1 MMANGPPEIFDKHA
15 YALRR
20 ARAER
25 RGGDQFL
32 VREAAQQLADR
43 LSTVNRSF
51 TRGLGIDLRP
61 QSLDLLEP
69 FAKEWTHWSSQGSE
83 ALPYEPESFDLAL
96 SVLSLHAMNDLPGM
110 LIQIRRAL
118 KPDGLF
124 AAAMFGGSTLAELRE
139 AFAAGESE
147 MEKGASPRIAPFA
160 DVRDLGDLLQRAGFA
175 LPVTDVERTTVLYR
189 DFDSLI
195 RDLRDLGE
203 TNALAERHKKP
214 MRRGTLAASLSHYT
228 QYHTEKDGRLRST
241 FDIIYL
247 AGWAPHEGQQKP
259 LKPGSAVARLADA
272 LKISR

>member
-1 MMANGPPEIFDKHA
+1 MPNGPTEIFDKQA

-32 VREAAQQLADR
+32 VHEAAQQLADR
-43 LSTVNRSF
+43 LATV
-51 TRGLGIDLRP
+51 TRTFEHGLGLDLRP
-61 QSLDLLEP
+61 QSLELLLP
-69 FAKEWTHWSSQGSE
+69 FAKEWTQWNAHSE
-83 ALPYEPESFDLAL
+83 ALSYAPESFDLAV
-96 SVLSLHAMNDLPGM
+96 SVLSLHAMNDLPGL
-110 LIQIRRAL
+110 LIQIRRCL

-124 AAAMFGGSTLAELRE
+124 VAALFGGSTLVELRE

-147 MEKGASPRIAPFA
+147 TEKGASPRIASFA
-160 DVRDLGDLLQRAGFA
+160 DVRDLGGLLQRAGFA
-175 LPVTDVERTTVLYR
+175 LPVSDVERSTVLYR
-189 DFDSLI
+189 DFDSLV

-203 TNALAERHKKP
+203 TNSLAERHKRP

-228 QYHTEKDGRLRST
+228 QYHTELDGRLRAT
-241 FDIIYL
+241 FDIVYL

-272 LKISR
+272 LKFRP